1 MTTTY
6 NASGSSAPTQN
17 ADGELVWKPSVG
29 VVFKP
34 AENNA
39 HSYGG
44 IVGALQDEIVAAGVV
59 PKAYPHNFAGIIAA
73 IQDLEGAGEQI
84 PVHPGPIPPG
94 TDIDGNTGDLI
105 VIVPPKDGMLWFD
118 TRQGRLFVALDEEWW
133 QTNGADG
140 LAYVRDYTTDPP
152 PVDDV
157 LPGQFWFD
165 PVANA
170 LFVFN
175 DGQWVLV
182 SEGEGGVDQTTA
194 TLPLANT
201 GPKGRAATVEG
212 EILPEVDLA
221 SLVVQSDLNGYYFE
235 CLLALEAA
243 VSGVNPVHVGTAP
256 PTLEPGEE
264 YAPGQLW
271 YDTQSLELSVWYQ
284 DDDTGQW
291 VPTAASY
298 SYDSDLDVIRQSIAT
313 ETSIRENA
321 VHSILEQLQ
330 TINATDA
337 EEVTALTNGLA
348 ALQTKVDTKA
358 DSSVLT
364 SYATNNYVRS
374 EVEDAK
380 SELLAEISQVNQ
392 AIPSLDGYAT
402 TADISN
408 SSNALTALIDAKTT
422 MSEVA
427 TYVTDTLT
435 ANSYSTQEYLDQSLA
450 TLSQNYLTH
459 AGGTLTGTLNI
470 NKLDLALPALDF
482 STSPEAGMP
491 AMKFVTRTTD
501 YSSTY
506 CPTFGTT
513 NKLYE
518 LAWNFE
524 GDEDFCWIYND
535 TSKVFSITKDGPACS
550 SLVIG
555 DIDADNTSGRVI
567 HNKIDVKERLVAYQQ
582 VFEDIRQGVSNATDF
597 DTLKANILSA
607 LVNV

>member
-1 MTTTY
+1 MQL
-6 NASGSSAPTQN
+6 SR
-17 ADGELVWKPSVG
+17 
-29 VVFKP
+29 F
-34 AENNA
+34 
-39 HSYGG
+39 
-44 IVGALQDEIVAAGVV
+44 
-59 PKAYPHNFAGIIAA
+59 
-73 IQDLEGAGEQI
+73 EGAGEDSCT
-84 PVHPGPIPPG
+84 PGPIPPG
-94 TDIDGNTGDLI
+94 TDIDQNTGDLI
-105 VIVPPKDGMLWFD
+105 VIIPPKDGMLWFD

-201 GPKGRAATVEG
+201 GPKGRAALAEG

-243 VSGVNPVHVGTAP
+243 VTGVNPVHVGTAP
-256 PTLEPGEE
+256 PVLEPGEE

-298 SYDSDLDVIRQSIAT
+298 SYDSDLDVIRRSIAT

-337 EEVTALTNGLA
+337 EEITALTDGLA

-374 EVEDAK
+374 EVEDTK

-402 TADISN
+402 TSDVSN
-408 SSNALTALIDAKTT
+408 SAATLTELIDAKTT

-427 TYVTDTLT
+427 TYVTNTLT